1 MADKAIS
8 ELVAAEQI
16 KSTDMFVLEQ
26 DGTAKRLQG
35 QTLLNW
41 LTAAADGHGGISNIV
56 KTGTDGLVDTY
67 TITLADTTTKTFT
80 VTNGNGL
87 TEFGKLSTV
96 GLVDTYQFTRSDGT
110 YFTFAVSNGAKG
122 DTGDASHVWI
132 KYASQQPTVNSHSI
146 GDNPDDWMG
155 VYSGTAETAPTDWQA
170 YSWYQIKGD
179 KGDTGAPATVT
190 GVTAEYIV
198 SDSGTIVPSGSWSTT
213 IPSVPQGKYLWTRST
228 TNFNTGDPAVSYSVT
243 RMGID
248 GIGSVSSVNDKSPSD
263 SGNVTLTAGDI
274 QASGNA
280 SVQEELDNAV
290 KYNTPQPLTPE
301 QQAQARDNIN
311 APAPYEAGDNIS
323 ITGRIITTKAF
334 PCNPK
339 LTDNWYWGNPVDQR
353 KGIIPKNTSVKVYYD
368 VECTNYAGPVN
379 YYPSLFRESNGNFR
393 YDISDT
399 VHYYIKAEDTMRGYG
414 MAGYTIDR
422 WKMDI
427 DIGTVTIENDGVVLE
442 SGSSGI
448 TWFEPQDEKLTQNL
462 KGKTLTW
469 SVMYTVISQTG
480 NSGSFGMTAL
490 GNYIPRCT
498 LSGDVGRI
506 NVASGSAVVPENLE
520 CVSWFYLPV
529 GCKIKLHAVGL
540 ELGSQQTLAHQE
552 YGEWVLNEIPKFG
565 DQLAECQRY
574 YYRPYHVLLW
584 RTPGTNSLTVDAN
597 FKVDMRSIP
606 AAIYTNPLTV
616 LVPGKTANGH
626 ISLSNLVVNVG
637 GVGNCDLT
645 SVDPSDAE
653 VLQIER
659 GQIAF
664 SADL

>member
-35 QTLLNW
+35 QTMLNW

-67 TITLADTTTKTFT
+67 TITLADTTTKNFT

-290 KYNTPQPLTPE
+290 KYNTPQSLTPE
-301 QQAQARDNIN
+301 QQAQARNNIN

-334 PCNPK
+334 PCNPN
-339 LTDNWYWGNPVDQR
+339 LLDNWYFGKPVNQR
-353 KGIIPKNTSVKVYYD
+353 GQTS
-368 VECTNYAGPVN
+368 YAGNV
-379 YYPSLFRESNGNFR
+379 
-393 YDISDT
+393 
-399 VHYYIKAEDTMRGYG
+399 YG
-414 MAGYTIDR
+414 IDR
-422 WKMDI
+422 WRLDV
-427 DIGTVTIENDGVVLE
+427 GESVTIDNGLNLVKANSYIGQYFDDFDKFIGRQLVGSILMSDGNLYT
-442 SGSSGI
+442 GTYIYNGI
-448 TWFEPQDEKLTQNL
+448 LNQGQILFANSIIGMYIQKLASALTQVEFN
-462 KGKTLTW
+462 
-469 SVMYTVISQTG
+469 
-480 NSGSFGMTAL
+480 TA
-490 GNYIPRCT
+490 I
-498 LSGDVGRI
+498 D
-506 NVASGSAVVPENLE
+506 NVKVLAT
-520 CVSWFYLPV
+520 
-529 GCKIKLHAVGL
+529 KL
-540 ELGSQQTLAHQE
+540 ELGSQQTLAHKE

-574 YYRPYHVLLW
+574 YYRVHYTQYQTINMAYEDTHYSFIMLPLPVAMRINNPVLTQSKPIAL
-584 RTPGTNSLTVDAN
+584 GTSEKILTVAE
-597 FKVDMRSIP
+597 
-606 AAIYTNPLTV
+606 
-616 LVPGKTANGH
+616 ANGCMARLGVNYTA
-626 ISLSNLVVNVG
+626 ISNTQKAVYSYCADPE
-637 GVGNCDLT
+637 GVTFEL
-645 SVDPSDAE
+645 
-653 VLQIER
+653 
-659 GQIAF
+659 

>member
-41 LTAAADGHGGISNIV
+41 LTAAADGHGGISNIA

-87 TEFGKLSTV
+87 TAFEKLSTV
-96 GLVDTYQFTRSDGT
+96 GLVDTYRFTRSDGT

-132 KYASQQPTVNSHSI
+132 KYASQQPTANSHSI

-155 VYSGTAETAPTDWQA
+155 IYSGTAETAPADWQA

-190 GVTAEYIV
+190 GVTVEYIV

-228 TNFNTGDPAVSYSVT
+228 TNFNTGNPAVSYSVT

-248 GIGSVSSVNDKSPSD
+248 GSGSVSSVNDKSPSD

-274 QASGNA
+274 KTCRNV
-280 SVQEELDNAV
+280 SVEYELDNAV
-290 KYNTPQPLTPE
+290 KYNTPQSLTAE

-311 APAPYEAGDNIS
+311 APAPYEAGDNIA
-323 ITGRIITTKAF
+323 ITGSVIDTKAF
-334 PCNPK
+334 PCNPNM
-339 LTDNWYWGNPVDQR
+339 LDNWYFGNPVNQQ
-353 KGIIPKNTSVKVYYD
+353 GQTSY
-368 VECTNYAGPVN
+368 TG
-379 YYPSLFRESNGNFR
+379 SQ
-393 YDISDT
+393 
-399 VHYYIKAEDTMRGYG
+399 
-414 MAGYTIDR
+414 YTIDR
-422 WKMDI
+422 WR
-427 DIGTVTIENDGVVLE
+427 IGSNG
-442 SGSSGI
+442 
-448 TWFEPQDEKLTQNL
+448 
-462 KGKTLTW
+462 TLT
-469 SVMYTVISQTG
+469 VQNG
-480 NSGSFGMTAL
+480 
-490 GNYIPRCT
+490 YITFSSNDEIGRNLEEYLDDLPAGTYT
-498 LSGDVGRI
+498 LSALVENGAGARLIAGANDTFYDVNISDDSKQVVSVTFVKTTTGRVTVYLQCT
-506 NVASGSAVVPENLE
+506 NKV
-520 CVSWFYLPV
+520 VSWF
-529 GCKIKLHAVGL
+529 AVKL
-540 ELGSQQTLAHQE
+540 ELGSQQTLAHKE
-552 YGEWVLNEIPKFG
+552 NGVWVLNEIPKFG

-574 YYRPYHVLLW
+574 AREGVCYTVV
-584 RTPGTNSLTVDAN
+584 GQLTYDGLAYN
-597 FKVDMRSIP
+597 IPLSFPQDMRAAP
-606 AAIYTNPLTV
+606 AITLKQIT
-616 LVPGKTANGH
+616 VPGWGDIP
-626 ISLSNLVVNVG
+626 ISGATVTWISEHGAVVDITDLSNMSNYIGKACNVHY
-637 GVGNCDLT
+637 L
-645 SVDPSDAE
+645 A
-653 VLQIER
+653 
-659 GQIAF
+659 